1 MARGRGSGRQFQEEG
16 ALEQIVVASLISALL
31 VSACLYVHYIALR
44 LFAVTIS
51 RMHTDVRRPML
62 YVLAGV
68 FAAHL
73 VEVLLFAL
81 AFYLMHWSSWLGAL
95 EGLGEGGADR
105 FVNYFYFS
113 ITTFTTLGVGDIIPT
128 GAVRIVAGIE
138 ALMGLMLIAWSASF
152 SYLMMEKLW
161 SGGEEAK

>member
-1 MARGRGSGRQFQEEG
+1 M
-16 ALEQIVVASLISALL
+16 EQIVVASLICTVL
-31 VSACLYVHYIALR
+31 VTACFYVHYIALR

-51 RMHTDVRRPML
+51 RLQNEVRRPML
-62 YVLAGV
+62 YVLTGV

-95 EGLGEGGADR
+95 EGLGEGGADQ
-105 FVNYFYFS
+105 FVHYFYFS

-128 GAVRIVAGIE
+128 GALRIVAGIE

-161 SGGEEAK
+161 SGSEAGE